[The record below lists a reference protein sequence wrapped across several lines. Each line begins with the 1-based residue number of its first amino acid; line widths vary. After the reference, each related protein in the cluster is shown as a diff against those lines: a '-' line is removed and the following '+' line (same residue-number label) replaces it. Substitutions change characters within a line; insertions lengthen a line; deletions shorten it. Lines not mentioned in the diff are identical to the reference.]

1 MSERKGNDTR
11 KISRANGK
19 RLVRPNRRAGHREM
33 TYSQL
38 WTFAAVAT
46 ENPIRAGADT
56 AMGYLRAGMIDLLK
70 LLGGFLV
77 GLFRSQAAREAE
89 MAFLR
94 QQLLVLK
101 RSAPARL
108 RLRNADRLIFVWL
121 YRLFPSLL
129 GAAVIF
135 QPETLVRWHRSGFR
149 VYWLGSLA
157 VVSAGRQY
165 GELLKLGIDIAQ
177 STVAK
182 YITRR
187 RHPPSPGWRAFL
199 RNHTAHIAAVDLFVV
214 PTIGFKLLYGLV
226 ILRLERRRV
235 PTGYAI
241 RTY

>member
-38 WTFAAVAT
+38 WTFATVAT

-108 RLRNADRLIFVWL
+108 RLRNADRLIVVWL

-149 VYWLGSLA
+149 LYLALEVSPSCRPTCGACRDPRADPNIKPRQPALGRTTHSRRA
-157 VVSAGRQY
+157 AETWDRHCTVDGRQVY
-165 GELLKLGIDIAQ
+165 IPAAPSAFSGLAGLSAQ
-177 STVAK
+177 SH
-182 YITRR
+182 RPHR
-187 RHPPSPGWRAFL
+187 CR
-199 RNHTAHIAAVDLFVV
+199 
-214 PTIGFKLLYGLV
+214 
-226 ILRLERRRV
+226 
-235 PTGYAI
+235 
-241 RTY
+241 